1 MELEQLKNL
10 ANLLDNKFEVLGIKF
25 GIDPIVGLIPGGDMI
40 GLLLG
45 LLIIKHGYEKKI
57 SKKGMTKMIINT
69 VVDLLAGIIPVVG
82 DVADFGIKSNIA
94 NIRIIEEEI
103 RLRTN
108 GVVVEEGV
116 VLE

>member
-1 MELEQLKNL
+1 M
-10 ANLLDNKFEVLGIKF
+10 
-25 GIDPIVGLIPGGDMI
+25 
-40 GLLLG
+40 
-45 LLIIKHGYEKKI
+45 
-57 SKKGMTKMIINT
+57 
-69 VVDLLAGIIPVVG
+69 VDLLAGIIPVVG